1 MRRRSIGYMKPKK
14 YLLVIGNNEKEEN
27 TVTITAT
34 PNGPF
39 IVEGRFKLV
48 DREGKAEMKENR
60 TALCRCGRSYKQPF
74 CDGTHRKIHYNDL
87 SLKKIEKS
95 I

>member
-1 MRRRSIGYMKPKK
+1 M
-14 YLLVIGNNEKEEN
+14 EKEEN

-34 PNGPF
+34 PN
-39 IVEGRFKLV
+39 KLV